1 MNITRQNTERLTLEQ
16 IREFVEEVEPL
27 GFASPKGQA
36 VYEFI
41 ERVLK
46 SQQYRRINRG
56 QKGVVCRFPA
66 KMTGLSRAC
75 KRAGEEEAQSG
86 DTMTRKR
93 DSYDDKTQFPQD
105 TRRRVL
111 CRRAGIPVQRNYS
124 DRLHRNRRTR
134 PDADEEP
141 GK

>member
-1 MNITRQNTERLTLEQ
+1 MNITMQNTERLKLEQ
-16 IREFVEEVEPL
+16 IREFVEGSRAI

-36 VYEFI
+36 AYEFI

-56 QKGVVCRFPA
+56 QKGIVRRFLA
-66 KMTGLSRAC
+66 RMNGLSRAC
-75 KRAGEEEAQSG
+75 KRAEEEAQCS

-93 DSYDDKTQFPQD
+93 DRYADKTQFPQD

-124 DRLHRNRRTR
+124 DRL
-134 PDADEEP
+134 
-141 GK
+141 